1 MVPRAPQVHFLVG
14 NCCRIQIRRTMDRTG
29 QRDAAADLWKH
40 TLSQIPTLLG
50 RIFYLASLRDP
61 NTGHYEHHGL
71 AAIYSDEDAHETLAL
86 SHLHIF
92 SEWLR
97 FPLEMQKADL
107 DLYLSSLAEVRRS
120 VLTAWVQLMPYRN
133 VIPAN
138 APLAD
143 RELFLADLD
152 ALISVLKNEYGVV
165 SQDPDA

>member
-1 MVPRAPQVHFLVG
+1 ME
-14 NCCRIQIRRTMDRTG
+14 RTG

-61 NTGHYEHHGL
+61 NTGRYEHHGL
-71 AAIYSDEDAHETLAL
+71 AAIYGEESAHETLTA
-86 SHLHIF
+86 SHLSIF

-97 FPLEMQKADL
+97 FSLEMQKADL

-120 VLTAWVQLMPYRN
+120 VLTAWVQLTPYRN
-133 VIPAN
+133 VIPAL
-138 APLAD
+138 AAAAD

-152 ALISVLKNEYGVV
+152 ALLAVLKNEYGVV
-165 SQDPDA
+165 LPDQDA